1 MEQLAAETV
10 TVVSTARVGQ
20 RVFLAFVNGP
30 AQLVSKWTGFTS
42 NERTLGPAAD
52 SSKDS

>member
-1 MEQLAAETV
+1 M
-10 TVVSTARVGQ
+10 VSTARVGQ
-20 RVFLAFVNGP
+20 RVFLAFVNGL

-42 NERTLGPAAD
+42 NERTLGPVAD